1 MEKTGLTL
9 CTALLTTALLTLP
22 SPASSAW
29 VDDWLAQRTTS
40 SPDYLSGQQRGYYS
54 GGSFNSRW
62 PSNTSYPVTVEMPR
76 IKSGCGGIDVFMG
89 GFSFMNSDYLVDKLQ
104 GILSGAAAVA
114 FDLGLKTLCEQCSN
128 TIKNFEAI
136 SDKLNSMQLDE
147 CAAAKELV
155 GVVMDENGFHS
166 SEVMKEKLGTSIK
179 ENKLSQ
185 GVSDMWNT
193 ITTEDRANNNVPQSA
208 DVSRVTSGCNAEI
221 TSTFLSGGSLLDNV
235 GGKIGLPGDY
245 TNLIRGLVGDV
256 NLEGPTNAYKISYEP
271 PCSENNPDDIKA
283 FTSGEVYA
291 KATWGT
297 CTQITDTHR
306 DLRQYVQN
314 TLISIADKIEHK
326 TPLSSME
333 ESFLAA
339 NPLSALPI
347 LKTAVGAG
355 MKEAAVAGLA
365 DITANAYALQ
375 MLSDL
380 YVRAETIAW
389 KAREML
395 EKQAEATMGQ
405 PSENCA
411 AVIFAEHAGQN
422 ISLMQKRIR
431 QLQESA
437 RDGYVASAKE
447 MSTIMEYLEHM
458 QKIELQITAEITRR
472 YGKDV
477 AARLQM

>member
-1 MEKTGLTL
+1 MEKTRVTILATM
-9 CTALLTTALLTLP
+9 LTTSLLLHPVIAT
-22 SPASSAW
+22 SAW
-29 VDDWLAQRTTS
+29 VDDWLDQRITTS
-40 SPDYLSGQQRGYYS
+40 PNYLSGQQRGYYS
-54 GGSFNSRW
+54 GGSFNARW
-62 PSNTSYPVTVEMPR
+62 PSTVSYPVTVETPR

-89 GFSFMNSDYLVDKLQ
+89 GFSFMNTDYLVDKLQ

-114 FDLGLKTLCEQCSN
+114 FDLGLKTLCEQCAN
-128 TIKNFEAI
+128 TIKNLEAI

-166 SEVMKEKLGTSIK
+166 GEVMKEKLGTSIK

-185 GVSDMWNT
+185 GVSEMWDI
-193 ITTEDRANNNVPQSA
+193 ITTEDQANNNVPQSG
-208 DVSRVTSGCNAEI
+208 DVSRVTSGCNSEI

-235 GGKIGLPGDY
+235 GSKIGLPADY
-245 TNLIRGLVGDV
+245 ISLIRGLVGDV
-256 NLEGPTNAYKISYEP
+256 NLTGPATAYKISYEP

-283 FTSGEVYA
+283 FTNGEVYA
-291 KATWGT
+291 KNSGGT
-297 CTQITDTHR
+297 CSQITDTNR

-314 TLISIADKIEHK
+314 TLTSIAGKIENK
-326 TPLSSME
+326 GTLSTAE
-333 ESFLAA
+333 ETFLAA
-339 NPLSALPI
+339 SPLSALPI
-347 LKTAVGAG
+347 LKTAVAAN
-355 MKEAAVAGLA
+355 MQEAAVAGLA

-380 YVRAETIAW
+380 YVRAETIVW

-395 EKQAEATMGQ
+395 EKQAEASTGQ

-411 AVIFAEHAGQN
+411 AALFAEHADQN
-422 ISLMQKRIR
+422 ISLMRERIR
-431 QLQESA
+431 RLQDAA
-437 RDGYVASAKE
+437 RASYVASAKE
-447 MSTIMEYLEHM
+447 MTTIMNYLEHM
-458 QKIELQITAEITRR
+458 QKMELQITAEITRR

>member
-1 MEKTGLTL
+1 MEKRRVAILAVALTIS
-9 CTALLTTALLTLP
+9 LLLHP
-22 SPASSAW
+22 VVASSAW
-29 VDDWLAQRTTS
+29 VDDWLDQKTTTS
-40 SPDYLSGQQRGYYS
+40 PNYLSGQQRGYYS
-54 GGSFNSRW
+54 GGSFNARW
-62 PSNTSYPVTVEMPR
+62 PSSASYPVTIETPR

-89 GFSFMNSDYLVDKLQ
+89 GFSFMNTDYLVDKLQ

-114 FDLGLKTLCEQCSN
+114 FDLGLKTLCEQCAN

-185 GVSDMWNT
+185 GVSEMWDI
-193 ITTEDRANNNVPQSA
+193 ITTEDQANNNIPQSA
-208 DVSRVTSGCNAEI
+208 DVSRVTSGCNSEI
-221 TSTFLSGGSLLDNV
+221 TATFLSGGSLLDNV
-235 GGKIGLPGDY
+235 GSKISLPDDY
-245 TNLIRGLVGDV
+245 TSLIRGLVGDV
-256 NLEGPTNAYKISYEP
+256 NLEGSANAYKISYEP

-283 FTSGEVYA
+283 FTSGEVFA
-291 KATWGT
+291 KDSGGT
-297 CTQITDTHR
+297 CSQITDTNR

-314 TLISIADKIEHK
+314 ILSSIADKIENK
-326 TPLSSME
+326 GVLSGDE
-333 ESFLAA
+333 ETFLAA
-339 NPLSALPI
+339 SPLSALPI
-347 LKTAVGAG
+347 LKTAVGSG
-355 MKEAAVAGLA
+355 IKEAAVAGLA

-395 EKQAEATMGQ
+395 EKQAEAATGQ

-411 AVIFAEHAGQN
+411 AVIFAEHADQN
-422 ISLMQKRIR
+422 ISLMQTRIR
-431 QLQESA
+431 RLQDAA
-437 RDGYVASAKE
+437 RASYVASAKE
-447 MSTIMEYLEHM
+447 MSTIMDYLEHM
-458 QKIELQITAEITRR
+458 QKVEQQITAEITRR

>member
-9 CTALLTTALLTLP
+9 CAALLTIALLTLP
-22 SPASSAW
+22 LPASSAW

-62 PSNTSYPVTVEMPR
+62 SSSTSYPVTLEMPR

-128 TIKNFEAI
+128 TIKNFEAM

-179 ENKLSQ
+179 ENKLRQ

-193 ITTEDRANNNVPQSA
+193 ITTEDRANNNVPQTA

-235 GGKIGLPGDY
+235 GGKIGLPADY

-256 NLEGPTNAYKISYEP
+256 NLEGPTNAYKIFYEP

-314 TLISIADKIEHK
+314 TLISIADKIENK
-326 TPLSSME
+326 GPLSSME
-333 ESFLAA
+333 ESFLSA

-355 MKEAAVAGLA
+355 MKEATVAGLA

-411 AVIFAEHAGQN
+411 AVIFAEHADQN

-431 QLQESA
+431 RLQDSA
-437 RDGYVASAKE
+437 RNSYVASAKE

>member
-1 MEKTGLTL
+1 MEKIRLTL
-9 CTALLTTALLTLP
+9 FAAILTTHLLMQP
-22 SPASSAW
+22 DPAISAW
-29 VDDWLAQRTTS
+29 VDDWLQQKTTTS
-40 SPDYLSGQQRGYYS
+40 PNYLSGQQRGFYS
-54 GGSFNSRW
+54 GGSFSTRW
-62 PSNTSYPVTVEMPR
+62 PSSTSYPVTLEMPR

-104 GILSGAAAVA
+104 GILSGAASVA
-114 FDLGLKTLCEQCSN
+114 FDLALKTLCEQCAN

-136 SDKLNSMQLDE
+136 SDKLNSMQIDE

-185 GVSDMWNT
+185 GISDLWST
-193 ITTEDRANNNVPQSA
+193 ITTQDKANNNVAQTA
-208 DVSRVTSGCNAEI
+208 DVSRVTSGCNSEI
-221 TSTFLSGGSLLDNV
+221 TSTFLSGGSLLENV
-235 GGKIGLPGDY
+235 GSNIGLPTDY
-245 TNLIRGLVGDV
+245 TNLIRGLVGDI
-256 NLEGPTNAYKISYEP
+256 NLEGPANAYKISYEA

-291 KATWGT
+291 KDSFGT
-297 CTQITDTHR
+297 CNQITDANR
-306 DLRQYVQN
+306 DLRQYVQS
-314 TLISIADKIEHK
+314 TLISIADKIENK
-326 TPLSSME
+326 GVLSSTE
-333 ESFLAA
+333 ETFLAS

-347 LKTAVGAG
+347 LKTSVGAG
-355 MKEAAVAGLA
+355 IKETAVAGLA

-389 KAREML
+389 KARELL
-395 EKQAEATMGQ
+395 EKQAEAVTGQ

-411 AVIFAEHAGQN
+411 AVIFAEHASQN

-431 QLQESA
+431 RLQDAA
-437 RDGYVASAKE
+437 RASYVASAKE